1 MEQKN
6 IPENIMIVVKSIVD
20 KFGPEK
26 IYLFSNKRGGV
37 GKSAGFK
44 LGVIVEHGDLQ
55 ELERQI
61 YLQVDSEVPFDIVL
75 YTPEIWAEL
84 LDRKGS
90 FAQRIIAHGVE
101 VYG

>member
-1 MEQKN
+1 MDKKN
-6 IPENIMIVVKSIVD
+6 IPENIMTVVNSIAQ
-20 KFGPEK
+20 KFSPEK

-44 LGVIVEHGDLQ
+44 LCIIVESENMAG
-55 ELERQI
+55 LEREI

-75 YTPEIWAEL
+75 YTPAIWMKL
-84 LDRKGS
+84 LERKGS
-90 FAQRIIAHGVE
+90 FASRIVSAGVV

>member
-1 MEQKN
+1 
-6 IPENIMIVVKSIVD
+6 MIVVKSIVD
-20 KFGPEK
+20 KFGADE

-44 LGVIVEHGDLQ
+44 LGVIVEHGDMQ

-61 YLQVDSEVPFDIVL
+61 YLQVDSEVPFDVVL
-75 YTPEIWAEL
+75 YTPNTWTEL
-84 LDRKGS
+84 LERKGS
-90 FAQRIIAHGVE
+90 FAQRIIAHGVK

>member
-1 MEQKN
+1 MERKN
-6 IPENIMIVVKSIVD
+6 IPENIMTVVESIAE
-20 KFGPEK
+20 KFAPEK

-44 LGVIVEHGDLQ
+44 LCVIVESGNMTG
-55 ELERQI
+55 LERQI

-75 YTPEIWAEL
+75 YTPSTWAEL
-84 LDRKGS
+84 LERKGS
-90 FAQRIIAHGVE
+90 FAQRIVSSGVI